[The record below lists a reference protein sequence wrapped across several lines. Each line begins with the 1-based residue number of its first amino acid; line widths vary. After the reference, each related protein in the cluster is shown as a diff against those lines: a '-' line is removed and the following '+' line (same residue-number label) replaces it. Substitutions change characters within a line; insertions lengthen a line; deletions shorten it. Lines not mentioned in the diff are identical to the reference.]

1 MYFACHDHVG
11 SFATHLRCMGCL
23 LYIHSTQIRVKTTRI
38 IMYAIFASASTRWL
52 VDLGM
57 PVCETTSYRC
67 MGTVIDP
74 PSDLCRQ
81 LSLFGTSF
89 YMLFPDLNARYFGV
103 SIWAQ
108 NARFLVD
115 VYIKT
120 T

>member
-1 MYFACHDHVG
+1 
-11 SFATHLRCMGCL
+11 
-23 LYIHSTQIRVKTTRI
+23 
-38 IMYAIFASASTRWL
+38 
-52 VDLGM
+52 
-57 PVCETTSYRC
+57 

-115 VYIKT
+115 VYILKLPSLQLLYPRYWYSESWRMT
-120 T
+120 DVKLVVWGRLGGGWV